1 MQITKNQ
8 KQRVNLKGDQN
19 ESHFTYRRA
28 RIKIKTKNVYSYT
41 DRQLHRNR
49 CGKQRHQLN

>member
-28 RIKIKTKNVYSYT
+28 RIKIKTNFSSETVTK
-41 DRQLHRNR
+41 
-49 CGKQRHQLN
+49 K